1 MASFDEVFAELQ
13 AKVGAV
19 IQVIAADP
27 ALSAQVQ
34 AAIENA
40 QTEAEIVEQQAADD
54 ARANAL
60 KQLIVGVRETLA
72 EAAIGDTPA

>member
-1 MASFDEVFAELQ
+1 VASFDEVFAELQ

-72 EAAIGDTPA
+72 EAAVGDTPA